1 MKKSL
6 VIGMVVL
13 FIGVAF
19 TPSIYANVSKTS
31 VDNESVDITIEI
43 CGICSKQEYIIQ
55 LSEQDAIKLD
65 VLFNDIEL
73 KLDNV
78 NTKQETVEIFNDV
91 VLSLNEIG
99 LLPSDMSIKE
109 VQQLV
114 TKVNHEIIPLNKIN
128 DKIQLGINDN
138 ENFDCFILGKTSW
151 TTFIKPGWDIF
162 FSNLLPLLILSN
174 GSIAFGEEC
183 WDWNGGSGD
192 YHKEPASGWVWTKGS
207 NGVITWKGDSLWGN
221 LGSRFYAYSFGG
233 IRYEYLFYQGATGFK
248 GIRILG
254 FQGDRFFGSASHVS
268 IVTEFPGKNLP
279 IDTQKSHIILYS
291 SLLLYR
297 FLERF
302 PILNLLLQRLSFSL

>member
-1 MKKSL
+1 MLNMKKSL

-19 TPSIYANVSKTS
+19 TPSVYANVSKTS
-31 VDNESVDITIEI
+31 FENELVDITIEI
-43 CGICSKQEYIIQ
+43 CGISRTQEYIIQ

-65 VLFNDIEL
+65 VLFDDMKF

-78 NTKQETVEIFNDV
+78 NTKQETVEIFKDA
-91 VLSLNEIG
+91 VLSLNEFG
-99 LLPSDMSIKE
+99 LLPSDISIKE
-109 VQQLV
+109 IQQLV
-114 TKVNHEIIPLNKIN
+114 TNANHEVITLNRII
-128 DKIQLGINDN
+128 DKTQLGSSDD
-138 ENFDCFILGKTSW
+138 ENFDCFIVGKTSW

-174 GSIAFGEEC
+174 GIIAFGEEC

-207 NGVITWKGDSLWGN
+207 NGVIKWGGDSLWGD
-221 LGSRFYAYSFGG
+221 LGSHFFEYSFAG
-233 IRYEYLFYQGATGFK
+233 IRYEYLFYKGTTGFN

-254 FQGDRFFGSASHVS
+254 FTGDRFFGSASHVA
-268 IVTEFPGKNLP
+268 IVTEFPGKNPP
-279 IDTQKSHIILYS
+279 IDTQKSHIIQYS
-291 SLLLYR
+291 SLLFYQ

-302 PILNLLLQRLSFSL
+302 PLLERMLNLWF